1 MSKINL
7 QSGILTVENRRS
19 REKKRIC
26 SEVSVNIGKIFMTDN
41 CTTDPT
47 GGLQLRSSNW
57 LTKQE
62 TAKMLLLKTSC
73 ELAYAF

>member
-41 CTTDPT
+41 CTTGPT
-47 GGLQLRSSNW
+47 GGLQFRSSNW

-62 TAKMLLLKTSC
+62 TAKMLLLRLVVS
-73 ELAYAF
+73 